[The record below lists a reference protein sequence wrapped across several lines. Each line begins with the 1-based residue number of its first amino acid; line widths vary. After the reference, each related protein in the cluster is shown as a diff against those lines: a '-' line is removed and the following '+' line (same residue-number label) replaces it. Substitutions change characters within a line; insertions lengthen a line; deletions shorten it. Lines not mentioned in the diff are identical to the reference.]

1 MEGVQGAGMVVD
13 VAAPTDKTLL
23 EGLRAGD
30 DASYEL
36 LVRTWCGPMLAV
48 ARRILGGEEDAMDCV
63 QDAFLQ
69 VFRNIAEFEGRSSL
83 GTWLHRIVANAA
95 LSKLRKRNRAPR
107 ELPTELLAEFDATGH
122 RRGRQE
128 RCSSS
133 VDDLLDRAETRE
145 FVQRQIA
152 LLPDQYRVVLVLR
165 DIDGYDTAQ
174 AAEMLEITE
183 TALKVRLHR
192 ARAAL
197 KKLIEP
203 LLRGDLP

>member
-1 MEGVQGAGMVVD
+1 MKWMQGSRRVGD
-13 VAAPTDKTLL
+13 FAAPTDESLL

-30 DASYEL
+30 DASYEA
-36 LVRTWCGPMLAV
+36 LVRTWCGPMLTV
-48 ARRILGGEEDAMDCV
+48 ARRILGDEQDAMDCV

-69 VFRNIAEFEGRSSL
+69 VFRNVAGFEGRSSL

-95 LSKLRKRNRAPR
+95 LSKLRKRNRGEE
-107 ELPTELLAEFDATGH
+107 ELSAELLAKFDSTGH
-122 RRGRQE
+122 RIGRQE
-128 RCSSS
+128 RGTSSAG
-133 VDDLLDRAETRE
+133 DLIDRAETRE

-165 DIDGYDTAQ
+165 DIDGYDTAE

-203 LLRGDLP
+203 LLRGELP